1 MVANAEVNSMISS
14 GKLARRLFFASWALV
29 ILTQI
34 ADASSTNFTVDA
46 GQEVTRTL
54 SLAVEDR
61 VFIHFS
67 VVGGQSENT
76 LSFYITY
83 PNGTVKSY
91 GAIGSLACRFV
102 CDKDGDCVLHFSNAN
117 FSESKLVSMDCEV
130 QHYVFGIPQML
141 FLTMV
146 IAVFCVGAV
155 AVFILRGKPR

>member
-1 MVANAEVNSMISS
+1 MISS

-83 PNGTVKSY
+83 PNGTVKSF

-102 CDKDGDCVLHFSNAN
+102 CDKDGECILHFSNAN
-117 FSESKLVSMDCEV
+117 FSESKLVSMDYEV
-130 QHYVFGIPQML
+130 QHYVFGMPQML
-141 FLTMV
+141 FLTIV
-146 IAVFCVGAV
+146 IVVFCVGAV
-155 AVFILRGKPR
+155 AVFVLMGKPR